1 MSDEKWLR
9 EGLADAVPEPPI
21 NPDRASAAERLA
33 RRRRRTTALA
43 VVGTAGAV
51 AAAAVLTAT
60 LASGGDDPD
69 RDAVDTAS
77 EGPSFVVECPPIKV
91 DKGGVAEESEIDQP
105 DPDAPD
111 AVPEGATSARL
122 CQGPGTTFGVPDE
135 ALTTGVD
142 DLVAAVNDLE
152 PTGPPE
158 VCTLE
163 LGPGYRI
170 AFGYDD
176 GSTFVVSGRL
186 YGCQSVVVGSGY
198 RTSPEAAQAA
208 FLELLDAQQQE
219 ADGASPDDAAT
230 ADPSC
235 PDDGAQQYSYNE
247 PIGGPSFEEILSG
260 LTAAILCIDDGSGPA
275 STEIDDADLEQLAHD
290 MAINQSTAVL
300 RCAAA
305 TPFPAIFA
313 TDADGKLLA
322 IFSECGTSFWRLPN
336 GKAWMPSD
344 DAVAILDRLVSE
356 AR

>member
-208 FLELLDAQQQE
+208 FLELLDAQQAAIGDE
-219 ADGASPDDAAT
+219 SDAADLAC
-230 ADPSC
+230 ADAESAAGV
-235 PDDGAQQYSYNE
+235 DIAS
-247 PIGGPSFEEILSG
+247 
-260 LTAAILCIDDGSGPA
+260 LTAAIVCIDDGSGTQISATIEP
-275 STEIDDADLEQLAHD
+275 ADLAFLVED
-290 MAINQSTAVL
+290 MATHQSTSVL
-300 RCAAA
+300 RCGLPPPWP
-305 TPFPAIFA
+305 TIVG
-313 TDADGKLLA
+313 TDAAGSLVS

>member
-9 EGLADAVPEPPI
+9 DGLADAVPEPPI
-21 NPDRASAAERLA
+21 NPDRANAAERLA
-33 RRRRRTTALA
+33 RKRRRTTALA

-77 EGPSFVVECPPIKV
+77 EGPAFVVECPPIKIH
-91 DKGGVAEESEIDQP
+91 KGGVAEESEIDQP

-122 CQGPGTTFGVPDE
+122 CQGPGTTFGVPDD

-170 AFGYDD
+170 ALGYDD

-198 RTSPEAAQAA
+198 RSAPQVAQEK
-208 FLELLDAQQQE
+208 FLALLDAQQTAKGE
-219 ADGASPDDAAT
+219 SSGDADATELSCAAVAAAT
-230 ADPSC
+230 STD
-235 PDDGAQQYSYNE
+235 
-247 PIGGPSFEEILSG
+247 FSG
-260 LTAAILCIDDGSGPA
+260 LTAAILCIDDGTGTQVSA
-275 STEIDDADLEQLAHD
+275 TIDPADLEFLVDD
-290 MAINQSTAVL
+290 MATHQTTGVL
-300 RCAAA
+300 RCVVAPPYP
-305 TPFPAIFA
+305 TIVA
-313 TDADGKLLA
+313 TDAAGALVA
-322 IFSECGTSFWRLPN
+322 IASECGTSWWRLPN
-336 GKAWMPSD
+336 GKVWTPSD
-344 DAVAILDRLVSE
+344 DAIAILDRLVAE